1 MALKI
6 KKDCVAM
13 LLAGGQGTRLGA
25 LTKHIAKPAV
35 AFGGK
40 YKIIDFT
47 LSNCINS
54 GIDTVGVLTQYQPLE
69 LNEYIGNGQ
78 PWDLDRDNGGVHIL
92 PPYLRGEDGD
102 WYKGTGNAIYQNI
115 RFIDRY
121 NPDHVLVLSG
131 DHIYK
136 MNYGWMLTEHERTGA
151 DCTIAV
157 IQVPIDEAPRFGI
170 VNTREDGT
178 IYEFE
183 EKPEKPKSNNA
194 SMGVYIFKWEKLR
207 QYLIEDSKDADSSND
222 FGQNILPNMLR
233 AGEKMMAYNYEGYWK
248 DVGTIGS
255 LWEAN
260 MDLVNSVKIK
270 INDPK
275 WKIYSRNS
283 YEPPHYIGGGARVN
297 NSIVSE
303 GSEVYGDIRRSV
315 LFHSTR
321 IGKGAV
327 IRDSVIMPGAVV
339 MEGAVVEYA
348 IVAEDAVIHPGAHVG
363 VSPEHFAGGG
373 EWGITLIASGV
384 HIGEG
389 VTVGANQM
397 IEEDM

>member
-25 LTKHIAKPAV
+25 LTKNIAKPAV

-92 PPYLRGEDGD
+92 PPYLQGAKGD

-121 NPDHVLVLSG
+121 NPDHVLILSG

-136 MNYGWMLTEHERTGA
+136 MNYGWMLTEHEQTGA

-170 VNTREDGT
+170 MNTREDGT

-183 EKPEKPKSNNA
+183 EKPEHPKSNNA

-207 QYLIEDSKDADSSND
+207 KYLTQDSLNPESSND
-222 FGQNILPNMLR
+222 FGKNIIPAMMK

-260 MDLVNSVKIK
+260 MDLVNSVKIN

-275 WKIYSRNS
+275 WRIYSRNS
-283 YEPPHYIGGGARVN
+283 YEPPHFIGEGGKVN
-297 NSIVSE
+297 NSVVTE
-303 GSEVYGDIRRSV
+303 GSVIYGDVNQSV
-315 LFHSTR
+315 LFHSTYVAR
-321 IGKGAV
+321 GATV
-327 IRDSVIMPGAVV
+327 RDSVIMPGAKI

-348 IVAEDAVIHPGAHVG
+348 IVAEDAVIEPGAHVG
-363 VSPEHFAGGG
+363 RSPEHFSGDGQ
-373 EWGITLIASGV
+373 WGITLIASGV
-384 HIGEG
+384 KIGPG
-389 VTVGANQM
+389 VTIGANEM
-397 IEEDM
+397 IEEDR